1 MKQKVSTHIKLKIE
15 KLSTK
20 RIIAFSKLVLIVSGL
35 MIFLDLYNGYTGVW
49 ETHIS
54 QYYIFVTHLYTI
66 PLLIG
71 LIWFLNRF
79 LKSDAQFNYRQ
90 CVLLSTLVYFP
101 IVLPY
106 FYIELNDYN
115 IGSSISIYFLIF
127 GLILNL
133 DTWER
138 IIITIYFGLFYFITP
153 MVMGISYW
161 EYPYHY
167 IVGVALLALFFFV
180 SKYVDESEL
189 IRFVNEE
196 MLESQKLKL
205 EALNQDLVNANQSVL
220 SINQSLKESN
230 KNLSNFASMAA
241 HDIKSPLRT
250 IGSFSQIISKRYK
263 NIVKEKDLEYFQ
275 FINSSVNS
283 LSTMIDQLLSFSKI
297 PDPKSI
303 ELESVNLES
312 LLDEVIKLLEH
323 EISQHK
329 VTINIPDQLPHLNGN
344 KNLLKQLFLN
354 LLSNAIKFSKN
365 AEPNPMIDITFKEMK
380 HSKVQLSIKDNGIG
394 ISPEYHS
401 TIFELFRKLNSAH
414 QFEGNG
420 MGLALCKRIVLAHNG
435 SIWVESKEGKGA
447 DFNFILDIHPEFK
460 AYHHNLEVNTKFG

>member
-20 RIIAFSKLVLIVSGL
+20 RIIDFSKLVLVVSGL

-49 ETHIS
+49 DTHIS

-66 PLLIG
+66 PLLIT

-79 LKSDAQFNYRQ
+79 LKSDEHFNYRQ

-106 FYIELNDYN
+106 FYIELNDYK

-138 IIITIYFGLFYFITP
+138 ILITTYFGLLYFITP
-153 MVMGISYW
+153 MVMGITYW

-189 IRFVNEE
+189 IRFSNEE

-205 EALNQDLVNANQSVL
+205 EALNLDLVNANQSVL
-220 SINQSLKESN
+220 SMNQSLEESN

-250 IGSFSQIISKRYK
+250 IGSFSKIISKRYK
-263 NIVKEKDLEYFQ
+263 NLVEARDLEYFQ
-275 FINSSVNS
+275 FIDSSVNS
-283 LSTMIDQLLSFSKI
+283 LSTMIDQLLGFSKI

-303 ELESVNLES
+303 ELESVNLKS
-312 LLDEVIKLLEH
+312 VINEVIKLLEH

-329 VTINIPDQLPHLNGN
+329 AMINIPEQLPHINGN
-344 KNLLKQLFLN
+344 TNLLKQLFLN
-354 LLSNAIKFSKN
+354 LFSNAIKFSKN
-365 AEPNPMIDITFKEMK
+365 ADPNPLIEITFKELK

-394 ISPEYHS
+394 IGAEYHS
-401 TIFELFRKLNSAH
+401 TVFELFRKLNSAL

-435 SIWVESKEGKGA
+435 SIWVESTVGKGA
-447 DFNFILDIHPEFK
+447 IFNFILDMHPEFK
-460 AYHHNLEVNTKFG
+460 NFHQILEVNTNVG